1 MRKLY
6 LVLALML
13 CLAVLTGCQSG
24 EGRYY
29 DNSTSAPTQNN
40 NPLETPQT
48 PKAPAQPAQPEFN
61 IDYDSGLYDPASE
74 EGKGLED
81 PALNLT
87 YVTPALTM
95 RSEFAGATP
104 VPIDPIDMPTPTM
117 VPPLSFV
124 YQTYTAS
131 QLGLTF
137 DAPMGWIKDESV
149 ANTFT
154 LYNPDPTMDYAA
166 TLTLMAVNVGSNY
179 NESQLKS
186 EVQSML
192 NSIDAMLNDFEP
204 SNTATRTLIGYNGVY
219 ANYTGTIEGGTK
231 VAGRVH
237 ATSFNNKLYTLH
249 ITYPRAYTETYKEG
263 VYDKVRDT
271 IKAQ

>member
-1 MRKLY
+1 VRKLY
-6 LVLALML
+6 LVLALTL
-13 CLAVLTGCQSG
+13 CLAVLAGCQSAND
-24 EGRYY
+24 RYY
-29 DNSTSAPTQNN
+29 DNSQNGSMPTQNN
-40 NPLETPQT
+40 NPLETPS
-48 PKAPAQPAQPEFN
+48 KPEEPEIN
-61 IDYDSGLYDPASE
+61 IDFDSGLYDPASE
-74 EGKGLED
+74 EGRGIED
-81 PALNLT
+81 PTLGLT

-95 RSEFAGATP
+95 RSEYAGATP

-117 VPPLSFV
+117 VPPLSFA

-137 DAPMGWIKDESV
+137 DAPMGWVANESV
-149 ANTFT
+149 ANQFI

-166 TLTLMAVNVGSNY
+166 TLTLTAINVSSTY

-186 EVQSML
+186 EIQSML
-192 NSIDAMLNDFEP
+192 NSIGAMLNDYEP